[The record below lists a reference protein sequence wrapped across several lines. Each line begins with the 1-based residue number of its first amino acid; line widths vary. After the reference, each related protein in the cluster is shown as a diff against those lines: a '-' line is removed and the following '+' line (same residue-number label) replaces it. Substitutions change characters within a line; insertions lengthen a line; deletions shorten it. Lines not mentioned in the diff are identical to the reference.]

1 MSTIRKYVI
10 NKIIVAFIKTIKI
23 LKKSEDFKRMKIGIL
38 TLPLHTNYG
47 GILQAY
53 ALQTVLERMGHN
65 VVVFDTP
72 NKVFMPP
79 LWKLPLSLIKRTLLK
94 CLGKGNRIFI
104 EHYYNSINPII
115 CQNIQ
120 PFIDNNIKRKEIR
133 KFTDLKS
140 KDYDAIVVG
149 SDQVW
154 RAIYFPMWGKKQ
166 SIQNAFL
173 SFTQHWNI
181 KRISYA
187 ASFGTDDWEYT
198 EQQTAD
204 CRKLLQSFAAVSVRE
219 RPGVY
224 LCQKY
229 FHLKAIHVLDP
240 TMLLS
245 KDDYVSLYEKS
256 KTPKSPGTLLNYVLD
271 DTQELRFVVNK
282 IAVLKQLIPFS
293 VNNPFEN
300 DETKPLDSRVKQS
313 VETWLRG
320 FADADFVIT
329 DSFHACVFS
338 IIFKKQFLVVGNKG
352 RGMSRFTSLLKMFG
366 LEDRLVVEKTDLENL
381 AIIDYDAVYKKYDIF
396 KQTSLEFLKY
406 NLNS

>member
-1 MSTIRKYVI
+1 M
-10 NKIIVAFIKTIKI
+10 
-23 LKKSEDFKRMKIGIL
+23 
-38 TLPLHTNYG
+38 
-47 GILQAY
+47 
-53 ALQTVLERMGHN
+53 
-65 VVVFDTP
+65 
-72 NKVFMPP
+72 
-79 LWKLPLSLIKRTLLK
+79 
-94 CLGKGNRIFI
+94 
-104 EHYYNSINPII
+104 
-115 CQNIQ
+115 
-120 PFIDNNIKRKEIR
+120 
-133 KFTDLKS
+133 
-140 KDYDAIVVG
+140 
-149 SDQVW
+149 
-154 RAIYFPMWGKKQ
+154 
-166 SIQNAFL
+166 
-173 SFTQHWNI
+173 
-181 KRISYA
+181 
-187 ASFGTDDWEYT
+187 
-198 EQQTAD
+198 
-204 CRKLLQSFAAVSVRE
+204 
-219 RPGVY
+219 
-224 LCQKY
+224 
-229 FHLKAIHVLDP
+229 
-240 TMLLS
+240 
-245 KDDYVSLYEKS
+245 
-256 KTPKSPGTLLNYVLD
+256 NYVLD